1 MPRRV
6 ESARNGEIPN
16 RGDTEYLGEAPVS
29 DTKFA
34 RSQYKEVW
42 NSVSKSEDDAKMA
55 VSGYVDEALY
65 QSTGEGTRNLLKN
78 HMGLKADDVV
88 LEIGCGVGRSGVY
101 VAPIC
106 KEWIGIDVSENML
119 EHTRKRLAHLK
130 NFRTVATNGYDLAGI
145 ESASVD
151 LVYCTVVFMHLD
163 EWERYNYIKEG
174 FRVLRPGGR
183 MIVDNVDLTS
193 DAGWVFFENHCKI
206 PPAERPPNVSK
217 TSTPDELRT
226 YFKRA
231 GYDNLQQRQWD
242 LWIVNWG
249 YKPK

>member
-1 MPRRV
+1 
-6 ESARNGEIPN
+6 
-16 RGDTEYLGEAPVS
+16 VS

-65 QSTGEGTRNLLKN
+65 QSTGESTRNLLIN
-78 HMGLKADDVV
+78 NVGLKADDVV
-88 LEIGCGVGRSGVY
+88 LEIGCGVGRAGAY
-101 VAPIC
+101 VAPAC
-106 KEWIGIDVSENML
+106 KEWIGVDVSENML
-119 EHTRKRLAHLK
+119 EHTRKRLSHLK
-130 NFRTVATNGYDLAGI
+130 NIRTVAGSGYDLAGI

-163 EWERYNYIKEG
+163 EWERYRYIKEG
-174 FRVLRPGGR
+174 HRVLRPGGR

-193 DAGWVFFENHCKI
+193 DAGWAFFENHSKI
-206 PPAERPPNVSK
+206 APADRPPNISK

-226 YFKRA
+226 YFIRA
-231 GYDNLQQRQWD
+231 EYENVQVRRWEE
-242 LWIVNWG
+242 WVVAWG
-249 YKPK
+249 YKPI